1 MVQHIRIIGVLLL
14 TLASYGL
21 AAQITVTGMVT
32 NDSDEPVIGATIIE
46 QGTSNGVVTS
56 IDGTYSIT
64 VAGPESVLRY
74 SYVGLE
80 TTTRTVGAQTQI
92 DVTLSEN
99 TELLD
104 QVVVTAL
111 GVKKD
116 RDELGYASSNVGGE
130 KLVQSGEPT
139 LLNSLSGKSSG
150 VRITRNSGDPGA
162 GAYIQIR
169 GLSSITR
176 NNQPLIVV
184 DGIPISN
191 AVRGNSD
198 SGGSNPESR
207 LNDINPNDIESMT
220 VLKGAPAAA
229 LYGTQALGGVILIT
243 TKEGNFG
250 SKTQVR
256 FQSTLSLDV
265 INRRYPLQ
273 NEFGQGDNG
282 IFNPRARDSWGDKI
296 ADRPGGPDDF
306 DTSGEFFIDQDGRT
320 YYPIIN
326 KNDRTTFIDENFDQ
340 IFGTGQ
346 FLENNLSISGGNERS
361 TFFFSFSDMN
371 QDGIVQNN
379 SDYRRSTARFNGR
392 HLFSDKVR
400 MKFTSTYARTG
411 SNRIQKG
418 ANSSGLY
425 LGLLRTPAD
434 FNNAGYRGEYYAG
447 PNAAPIL
454 NRHRSYREPL
464 AADGTPVYNNPS
476 WTINEQE
483 DRAAVDRFITSAE
496 LTISPVSWIDL
507 VGRVGL
513 DKFAEQRN
521 RFFTP
526 GSASGAFRSGLYEQ
540 ELATNTIFNMDYFAR
555 ASRAITPD
563 IQGTLLLGF
572 QYNARSRTVN
582 GVQTTNFIQFVDVA
596 SVVRDKDN
604 ALPENVSTASSQGRE
619 RTAGVY
625 SSLSLSGWDMLFVDA
640 TLRAESASTFGE
652 ESDNTFLFPSASV
665 AWQFSEIGD
674 LAGDAFS
681 FGKLR
686 LSYGEVGVQPS
697 RYNTNNVFVSPS
709 FGDSFGGSLNL
720 GLFGNGGFVPS
731 AARGN
736 AILLPERKKEFEIG
750 ADLRFL
756 NDRLSVS
763 GTYFYNRTED
773 VLLDFPVANSRGY
786 SEVYTNGAEIE
797 NVGVELDLGYSIIKK
812 RDLSW
817 DVLANFTSVENT
829 VTDLR
834 GIESIDL
841 GGLSAVNARAVEGQ
855 PLGVLWGS
863 RTLRDDDGS
872 IVFDENGF
880 PVQDEL
886 EGVIGD
892 PNPDWQGSILS
903 TLRYKGFGLNILF
916 ETFQGADIFAGTK
929 SVLSD
934 LGTWAGTANE
944 ETATRNLLTYDGQ
957 VINIGET
964 FRGRVQ
970 DFGAGPVALTE
981 AWYNGDG
988 GFFGGGNDELY
999 IEDGS
1004 WTRLREVRLSYRFSG
1019 GWLENRLGV
1028 GGIELAVT
1036 GRNLILWT
1044 EFEGNDPDTNLS
1056 GVSVAR
1062 GIDYFNNPGTQSYL
1076 FSLGVD
1082 F

>member
-1 MVQHIRIIGVLLL
+1 MIGALLL
-14 TLASYGL
+14 TLVSYGL

-32 NDSDEPVIGATIIE
+32 TEDDQPVIGATVLE
-46 QGTSNGVVTS
+46 EGTSNGVVTS
-56 IDGTYSIT
+56 IDGMYSIT

-92 DVTLSEN
+92 DVSLAEN
-99 TELLD
+99 TEVLD

-130 KLVQSGEPT
+130 QLVQSGEPT
-139 LLNSLSGKSSG
+139 LLNSFSGKSSG

-176 NNQPLIVV
+176 DNQPLIVV

-207 LNDINPNDIESMT
+207 LNDINPNDIESVS

-243 TKEGNFG
+243 TKNGDFG
-250 SKTQVR
+250 SETKVR

-265 INRRYPLQ
+265 INRKYPLQ
-273 NEFGQGDNG
+273 NQFGQGDNG
-282 IFNPRARDSWGDKI
+282 IYNPRARDSWGDKI

-306 DTSGEFFIDQDGRT
+306 NTSGEFFIDQDGRT

-326 KNDRTTFIDENFDQ
+326 KNDRTTYLDDNFDL
-340 IFGTGQ
+340 IFGNGQ
-346 FLENNLSISGGNERS
+346 FLENNLSVSGGNERS
-361 TFFFSFSDMN
+361 TFFFSLSDMN

-379 SDYRRSTARFNGR
+379 SDYRRSTIRFNGR
-392 HLFSDKVR
+392 HLLSDKVR
-400 MKFTSTYARTG
+400 IKFSSSYARTG

-434 FNNAGYRGEYYAG
+434 FNNAGYRGEYYPS

-464 AADGTPVYNNPS
+464 AGDGTPVYNNPS

-483 DRAAVDRFITSAE
+483 DRAAVDRFINSVE
-496 LTISPVSWIDL
+496 LTVSPLPWIDL

-526 GSASGAFRSGLYEQ
+526 GSASGAFRPGFYEQ
-540 ELATNTIFNMDYFAR
+540 ELATNTIFNLDYFAR
-555 ASRAITPD
+555 ASRALTAD
-563 IQGTLLLGF
+563 IQGTLLVGF
-572 QYNARSRTVN
+572 NYNSRSRTVN

-625 SSLSLSGWDMLFVDA
+625 SSLSLAGWDMLYLDA
-640 TLRAESASTFGE
+640 TIRAESASTFGE
-652 ESDNTFLFPSASV
+652 EADNTFLFPSASL

-674 LAGDAFS
+674 WAGSGFS
-681 FGKLR
+681 FGKIR
-686 LSYGEVGVQPS
+686 MSYGEVGVQPS

-709 FGDSFGGSLNL
+709 LGDAFGGSLDL
-720 GLFGNGGFVPS
+720 GLYGNGGFVPS
-731 AARGN
+731 ANRGN

-756 NDRLSVS
+756 DDRLSLS

-786 SEVYTNGAEIE
+786 SQVYTNGAEIE
-797 NVGVELDLGYSIIKK
+797 NVGVEIDLGYSVIKK
-812 RDLSW
+812 RDLSL
-817 DVLANFTSVENT
+817 DVLATFTSVENT

-834 GIESIDL
+834 GIESINL
-841 GGLSAVNARAVEGQ
+841 GGLSAVNARAVEGE

-863 RTLRDDDGS
+863 RTLRDDNGD

-916 ETFQGADIFAGTK
+916 ETYQGADIFAGTK

-934 LGTWAGTANE
+934 LGTWGPTANE
-944 ETATRNLLTYDGQ
+944 ETATRNLLTYDGD

-964 FRGRVQ
+964 FRGRIE

-1028 GGIELAVT
+1028 GGVELSVT

-1044 EFEGNDPDTNLS
+1044 DFEGNDPDTNLS

>member
-1 MVQHIRIIGVLLL
+1 M
-14 TLASYGL
+14 LASYGL
-21 AAQITVTGMVT
+21 AAQITVTGTVT
-32 NDSDEPVIGATIIE
+32 TASDEPVIGATIIE
-46 QGTSNGVVTS
+46 EGTSNGVVTS

-80 TTTRTVGAQTQI
+80 TVTRTVDDQTQI
-92 DVTLSEN
+92 NVTLTEN

-111 GVKKD
+111 GLKKD
-116 RDELGYASSNVGGE
+116 RDELGYASSTVDGQQ
-130 KLVQSGEPT
+130 LVQAGEPT

-207 LNDINPNDIESMT
+207 LNDINPNDIESMS

-250 SKTQVR
+250 SKTKVR

-282 IFNPRARDSWGDKI
+282 IYNSRARDSWGDKI
-296 ADRPGGPDDF
+296 ADRPGGSDDVN
-306 DTSGEFFIDQDGRT
+306 TSGEFFIDQDGRT

-326 KNDRTTFIDENFDQ
+326 KNDRTTYIDENFDQ
-340 IFGTGQ
+340 IFGNGH

-371 QDGIVQNN
+371 QEGIVQNN

-392 HLFSDKVR
+392 HLVSDKVR

-418 ANSSGLY
+418 ASSSGLY
-425 LGLLRTPAD
+425 LGLLRTPPD
-434 FNNAGYRGEYYAG
+434 FNNVGYRGEYYAS
-447 PNAAPIL
+447 PNAAPII

-464 AADGTPVYNNPS
+464 ASDGTPVYNNPS

-483 DRAAVDRFITSAE
+483 DRAAVDRFINSFE
-496 LTISPVSWIDL
+496 LTVSPLPWVDL
-507 VGRVGL
+507 VGRIGL

-555 ASRAITPD
+555 ASRSLTSN

-582 GVQTTNFIQFVDVA
+582 GVETTNFIQFVDVQ

-604 ALPENVSTASSQGRE
+604 ALPENVTTVSSQGRE

-652 ESDNTFLFPSASV
+652 QSDNTFLFPSASV

-674 LAGDAFS
+674 WSGSGFS
-681 FGKLR
+681 FGKIR
-686 LSYGEVGVQPS
+686 MSYGEVGVQPS

-709 FGDSFGGSLNL
+709 FGDAFGGSLNL

-731 AARGN
+731 ANRGN

-756 NDRLSVS
+756 NDRLSLS

-786 SEVYTNGAEIE
+786 SQVYTNGAEIE

-812 RDLSW
+812 RDLSL
-817 DVLANFTSVENT
+817 DVLATFTSLENT

-834 GIESIDL
+834 GIESINL

-863 RTLRDDDGS
+863 RSLRDDNGNV
-872 IVFDENGF
+872 VFDENGF

-903 TLRYKGFGLNILF
+903 TLRYKGFGLNVLF
-916 ETFQGADIFAGTK
+916 ETYQGADIFAGTK

-957 VINIGET
+957 VVNIGET
-964 FRGRVQ
+964 FRGRID

-1028 GGIELAVT
+1028 SGVELSVT

-1044 EFEGNDPDTNLS
+1044 DFEGNDPDTNLS